1 MIYLAIALVIMSL
14 IFTKHPPQFHYHKT
28 INVRHLNTPVN
39 DAIEQ
44 LSEQELKEALSNAP
58 PTVDDIMQA
67 VNESL
72 FDLDFE
78 GSDE

>member
-28 INVRHLNTPVN
+28 IN

-44 LSEQELKEALSNAP
+44 LTEQELKEALSNAP